1 VHQDVIQWYPG
12 HMAQTMRKIGE
23 QMRLIDIVVEVIDAR
38 APRASRNPHLDEIA
52 SRKQRLIIIGRED
65 LADPQATADWVSY
78 FERKSGNVIAV
89 NGKDQGSVS
98 RAIFQL
104 TRLAN
109 PRTNTRAL
117 VVGIPNT
124 GKSSIINGLL
134 RRSAAKA
141 EDKAGVTR
149 SLQWFRMSPTLELMD
164 SPGIL
169 VPRIDTPAAQWQLAI
184 TGALP
189 RERYD
194 PEQVAEAYHTWLLE
208 ATGGRTR
215 VPDLA
220 AYGRSRGFLRK
231 GDRIDEHTAA
241 RAYIKDFGDG
251 KFGRTTFERV
261 ENPA

>member
-1 VHQDVIQWYPG
+1 MFNDVIQWYPG

-23 QMRLIDIVVEVIDAR
+23 QIRLIDIVVEVIDAR
-38 APRASRNPHLDEIA
+38 VPRASRNPMLDEIA
-52 SRKQRLIIIGRED
+52 ARKQRLMIIGRED
-65 LADPQATADWVSY
+65 LADPQATAEWLAY
-78 FERKSGNVIAV
+78 FERRSGNAIAV
-89 NGKDQGSVS
+89 NGKDQASVS
-98 RAIFQL
+98 RAVYGL

-109 PRTNTRAL
+109 PKTNTRAL

-141 EDKAGVTR
+141 QDKAGVTR
-149 SLQWFRMSPTLELMD
+149 SLQWFRMTPTLELMD

-169 VPRIDTPAAQWQLAI
+169 VPRIDTPQAQWQLAI

-194 PEQVAEAYHTWLLE
+194 PESVANAYHAWLVE
-208 ATGGRTR
+208 ASGGRTR

-220 AYGRSRGFLRK
+220 TYARSRGFLRK
-231 GDRIDEHTAA
+231 GDQVDQHTAA

-251 KFGRTTFERV
+251 KFGRVTFERV
-261 ENPA
+261 EPQA